1 MKEIKME
8 ENQHI
13 KLLREINNIPE
24 IEKLNFI
31 NPPDRAEADISLKL
45 KIKPN
50 VNRWKIPKKIHN
62 IGWKYSKL
70 DNPITL
76 YIEFEQ

>member
-1 MKEIKME
+1 ME
-8 ENQHI
+8 RSQYLNFL
-13 KLLREINNIPE
+13 KEINNIPG
-24 IEKLNFI
+24 IEKFKFI
-31 NPPDRAEADISLKL
+31 KPPDGAEADISLKV

-50 VNRWKIPKKIHN
+50 VSKWKIQEKIQN
-62 IGWKYSKL
+62 VRWKYSKL

>member
-1 MKEIKME
+1 MA

-13 KLLREINNIPE
+13 RFLKEINNVPE
-24 IEKLNFI
+24 IEKLN
-31 NPPDRAEADISLKL
+31 PDGAEADVSLKL
-45 KIKPN
+45 KLKPN
-50 VNRWKIPKKIHN
+50 ANKWKVMEKIQS
-62 IGWKYSKL
+62 IRWKYSKL